1 MESSL
6 LKPFKI
12 ALFFI
17 LGLVAAVAVV
27 KLFTPLVIE
36 RSRLVNERDML
47 KQDNEYSMNEISE
60 ARRKQENFANDPEYA
75 VLVARREGYTFVPA
89 DVKYVFNFDTPS
101 GSLGNVITNQMLKS
115 R

>member
-12 ALFFI
+12 ALFSI

-27 KLFTPLVIE
+27 KLFTPLVKE
-36 RSRLVNERDML
+36 RSRLVSERDLL
-47 KQDNEYSMNEISE
+47 KLDNEYYMNEISE
-60 ARRKQENFANDPEYA
+60 ARRKQENFSNDPEYA

-89 DVKYVFNFDTPS
+89 DVKYVFNFDNPS
-101 GSLGNVITNQMLKS
+101 GSLGNIITNQALKTS
-115 R
+115 